1 MKKRTKTEYIIV
13 HCSANVNSTPETVAR
28 THKAR
33 GFSDVGY
40 HYMVDKAGN
49 VHQGRAEDLQGA
61 HCIGRNGDS
70 IGICLLGHFDIENP
84 TQEMKDALT
93 KLVDSLCVKYNI
105 KKIDKHN
112 TYKPTKTCPG
122 VKAYALVDYLDI
134 KNTIKD
140 IRERLEWGREP

>member
-13 HCSANVNSTPETVAR
+13 HCSANVNSTPASVRR

-40 HYMVDKAGN
+40 HFLIDKEG
-49 VHQGRAEDLQGA
+49 VIHDGRPVNLQGA

-70 IGICLLGHFDIENP
+70 IGVCLLGHFDLENP
-84 TQEMKDALT
+84 TQKMKDALSA
-93 KLVDSLCVKYNI
+93 LVGNLCVKYPI

-122 VKAYALVDYLDI
+122 VKAYALVDNLDKDLQI
-134 KNTIKD
+134 KTQT
-140 IRERLEWGREP
+140 